1 MFLIQKDLLRQRLML
16 REMAGADIKLYIINA
31 ISLLVSMTSIEPVL
45 KIMLLVVT
53 IGYTANKWYHL
64 HKKK

>member
-1 MFLIQKDLLRQRLML
+1 ML
-16 REMAGADIKLYIINA
+16 REMAGADIKLYAINA
-31 ISLLVSMTSIEPVL
+31 ISLLVSMTSIEPIL

-64 HKKK
+64 YKKK

>member
-1 MFLIQKDLLRQRLML
+1 ML
-16 REMAGADIKLYIINA
+16 KEMAGADIKLYAINA

-53 IGYTANKWYHL
+53 IGYTVNKWYHL
-64 HKKK
+64 YKKK

>member
-1 MFLIQKDLLRQRLML
+1 
-16 REMAGADIKLYIINA
+16 MAGADIKLYIINS

-53 IGYTANKWYHL
+53 IGYTVNKWYNL
-64 HKKK
+64 YKKK

>member
-1 MFLIQKDLLRQRLML
+1 
-16 REMAGADIKLYIINA
+16 MAGADLKLYAINFLSFA
-31 ISLLVSMTSIEPVL
+31 VSMTDIEPAL

-64 HKKK
+64 AKSKKK